1 MVDVCA
7 DMIYLFVLPPPNPHC
22 EGPFLPLVL
31 VPYSLCKCVICVS
44 GLYLMG
50 GLCFYFWGLTK
61 MPMHAFQTYFNLD
74 FLQMPTFL
82 QLFSFKTLN
91 CGISE
96 KSLTSLIKP
105 INLIEIPS
113 S

>member
-7 DMIYLFVLPPPNPHC
+7 DMIYLFALPPPNPHC

-31 VPYSLCKCVICVS
+31 VPYSLWKCLIFVS

-96 KSLTSLIKP
+96 KSLTSMIKP